1 MRQPFEYESPYY
13 NEVIDYLETKWQRKL
28 TEHER
33 AVLVEGYRF
42 GRLVEAEN
50 EIRILE
56 AK

>member
-1 MRQPFEYESPYY
+1 MRQPFEYESPFYH
-13 NEVIDYLETKWQRKL
+13 EVIYYLETKWQRKL

-42 GRLVEAEN
+42 GRLVESEN

>member
-1 MRQPFEYESPYY
+1 MRQPFEYESPFY

-28 TEHER
+28 EPHER

-42 GRLVEAEN
+42 GRLVEASN
-50 EIRILE
+50 EIRILG

>member
-1 MRQPFEYESPYY
+1 MRQPFEYESPFY
-13 NEVIDYLETKWQRKL
+13 NEVIDYLQTKWKRQL

-42 GRLVEAEN
+42 GRLAEMQN
-50 EIRILE
+50 EIKILE